1 MAVTMNRREFLGAA
15 GLTLAGLAAAS
26 AAAAAAVPKVDPI
39 SILINDSPWYSGFEK
54 LVQLYQQT
62 TGNQVKLAVTP
73 FTGMLEQTRN
83 AVTAKESTFDI
94 VNLNEAWYATFY
106 AGGFVTPIKSI
117 DPAFQL
123 DRNIIEYVYSTRW
136 NAQKKYSTA
145 DGELLGLPIN
155 GNIQVFYYRA
165 DLFQQAGLKPPE
177 TWDDVAAAAKKLH
190 NPPNMYGFAQRG
202 QRAGWSC
209 GFDWFAFLRSYK
221 SDWVANPPANNW
233 TVTIDNA
240 AAKQSMATCLNLL
253 KSYGPP
259 DLASVGM
266 ADLAQLMAA
275 GKLAMANMVIA
286 NFPSLDNPQS
296 STVVNKVNVTVLPRA
311 ANGVHAPTS
320 GIWVMSIPRNLPDAR
335 KKAGLTFL
343 QWALSKDAQ
352 IEYTKFGAIPVRQDV
367 YTSALANQP
376 EYRWMKAMAAS
387 TRYIHENVRIPEGTQ
402 VTDSIELHVNQAI
415 AGQMTGDQAVDAMA
429 QDIYGILQKAGYP
442 TKRA

>member
-1 MAVTMNRREFLGAA
+1 MDATMNRREFLATA
-15 GLTLAGLAAAS
+15 GLTVAGLASAS

-39 SILINDSPWYSGFEK
+39 SILINDSPWYAGFEK

-83 AVTAKESTFDI
+83 AVTARESTFDI
-94 VNLNEAWYATFY
+94 VNLNESWYATFY
-106 AGGFVTPIKSI
+106 AGGFVTPINSI
-117 DPAFQL
+117 DPAFRL
-123 DRNIIEYVYSTRW
+123 DRNIIQYVYATRW
-136 NAQKKYSTA
+136 NSQKKYSTA

-155 GNIQVFYYRA
+155 GNMQVFYYRA

-202 QRAGWSC
+202 QRAGWAC
-209 GFDWFAFLRSYK
+209 GFDWFAYLRSYK
-221 SDWVANPPANNW
+221 SDWVANPPNNW

-240 AAKQSMATCLNLL
+240 GAKASMATCLDLL

-259 DLASVGM
+259 NLASVGQ
-266 ADLAQLMAA
+266 AELAQLMAS
-275 GKLAMANMVIA
+275 GKLAMAIGVVAI
-286 NFPSLDNPQS
+286 FPSLDNPQS
-296 STVVNKVNVTVLPRA
+296 SAVVNKMNVTVLPRP

-335 KKAGLTFL
+335 KKAALVFL

-352 IEYTKFGAIPVRQDV
+352 IQYTKFGAIPVRQDV
-367 YTSALANQP
+367 YTSELANQT
-376 EYRWMKAMAAS
+376 EYRWMKAMGNS
-387 TRYIHENVRIPEGTQ
+387 TRYVRDSPRIPEGIQ
-402 VTDSIELHVNQAI
+402 VTDSIELHVNEAI
-415 AGQMTGDQAVDAMA
+415 AGQRTGDQAVDAMA
-429 QDIYGILQKAGYP
+429 EDLYGILQKAGYP